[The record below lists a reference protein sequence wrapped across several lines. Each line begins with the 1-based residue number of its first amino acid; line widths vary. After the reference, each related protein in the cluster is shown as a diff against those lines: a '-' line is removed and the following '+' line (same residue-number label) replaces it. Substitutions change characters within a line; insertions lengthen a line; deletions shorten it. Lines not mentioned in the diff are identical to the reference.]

1 MGFLKGLLFALAGKY
16 LQTAIDVVKVEIAI
30 RVVKAIG
37 GARKLFMLLS
47 VWIFLL
53 TLIAVGLAMI
63 PVALCVFMPWAPET
77 KLIVALI
84 FALIYIAV
92 PVFLL
97 LTLMSE
103 RRWLKMFHADEL
115 IQNIIR
121 KKQNSSE

>member
-1 MGFLKGLLFALAGKY
+1 MGFIKGLLFGLAGNAVK
-16 LQTAIDVVKVEIAI
+16 TAIDVVKVEIAI

-53 TLIAVGLAMI
+53 TLVAVGLAMI
-63 PVALCVFMPWAPET
+63 PVSLCVFMPWAPET

-92 PVFLL
+92 PIFLL
-97 LTLMSE
+97 MTLMSE
-103 RRWLKMFHADEL
+103 RRWMKIFRADEL
-115 IQNIIR
+115 VQNIIS
-121 KKQNSSE
+121 KKQSSS